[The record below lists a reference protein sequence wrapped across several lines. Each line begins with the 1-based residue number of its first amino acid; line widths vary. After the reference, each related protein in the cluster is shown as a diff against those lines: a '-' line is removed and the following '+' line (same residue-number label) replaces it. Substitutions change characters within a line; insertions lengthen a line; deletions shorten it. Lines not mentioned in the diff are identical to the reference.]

1 MKFLGSVFL
10 GIILLFYSSEKSLLE
25 KLIEGG
31 ELRVATCY
39 GLTTYYQS
47 PNGDKAGLEYELAK
61 RFAQAL
67 GVELQIKVAD
77 NATDALQMVANNEVH
92 FAAAGLTDT
101 KPRQSLVRF
110 GPSYQEITQQLIYR
124 RGSSEPPPN
133 SLADLTPSHQLN
145 VIAGSHQ
152 IDILN
157 ALKKDYSQLT
167 FKEVPNVTPS
177 DLIEQ
182 VFQKETQYA
191 LVNSNEVAQ
200 MRRFHPELQVAFE
213 LPTPNQ
219 LGWAFLRSEKD
230 NSLYMVSIQ
239 FFNELQRSG
248 ELEQLIERY
257 YGHISEDEDF
267 DYVNIRTFHRY
278 IEERLPL
285 YRAYF
290 ETVAAEYHLDWRF
303 LAAMGY
309 QESKWNP
316 RAVSHTGVRGLMM
329 LTQST
334 AEEMGVKNRQ
344 DPFESIQGGTKYLVT
359 IKNRLPEDIQEPDRT
374 WFALAAYNVGLG
386 HLRDAR
392 QLTEELG
399 DNPNRW
405 VDVKKHFPK
414 LTKPYW
420 YNQTKYGYARGHEPV
435 QFVTN
440 IRRFYDILAM
450 SNGEWRIV
458 NTESEKDKSHS

>member
-10 GIILLFYSSEKSLLE
+10 GLILLFYSSENSLLE
-25 KLIEGG
+25 KIIEGR

-47 PNGDKAGLEYELAK
+47 PKGKAGLEYELAK

-77 NATDALQMVANNEVH
+77 NATDALQMVANHEVH
-92 FAAAGLTDT
+92 FAAGLTVT

-124 RGSSEPPPN
+124 RGSLHPPN
-133 SLADLTPSHQLN
+133 NLANLTPYHQLN

-152 IDILN
+152 IDILK

-167 FKEVPNVTPS
+167 FKEVPNAMMPS

-191 LVNSNEVAQ
+191 LANSNEVAQ

-219 LGWAFLRSEKD
+219 LAWAFPHSEKD

-257 YGHISEDEDF
+257 YGHISENEDF
-267 DYVNIRTFHRY
+267 DYVNIRTFHRN

-359 IKNRLPEDIQEPDRT
+359 IKNRLPKDIQEPDKT

-386 HLRDAR
+386 HIRDVR
-392 QLTEELG
+392 QLAEELG

-405 VDVKKHFPK
+405 VDVKKHLPK

-450 SNGEWRIV
+450 SNGEWRIA
-458 NTESEKDKSHS
+458 NTKSEKDKSNS